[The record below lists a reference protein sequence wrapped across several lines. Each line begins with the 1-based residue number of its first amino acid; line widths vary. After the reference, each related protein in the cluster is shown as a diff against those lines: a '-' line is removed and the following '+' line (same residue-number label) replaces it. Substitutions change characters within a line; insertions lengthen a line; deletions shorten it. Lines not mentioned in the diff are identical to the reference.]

1 MEPLLFAISM
11 VKLLMHMSGISYS
24 MITYGGQSLPGF
36 TNLTR
41 IAGNF
46 CIKPDDVED
55 CFCSKNGCPKDESY
69 GLWIMFNVTFVLN
82 ILRMIFV
89 LVCMIRPDSWS
100 KTRANFKFIFSQ
112 GESKLSLAIALTIIP
127 LLWIPLSADWK
138 RDLAGFYV
146 FLAFFEGC
154 FIWRNHFPN
163 KKMASMITWTEV
175 VSSSILEFLAV
186 SNSVNQVD
194 DEVIMTDPY
203 YNKLFSFRCTG

>member
-1 MEPLLFAISM
+1 MNRMEPLLFAISM
-11 VKLLMHMSGISYS
+11 IKLLMHMAGISYS

-36 TNLTR
+36 TNFTK
-41 IAGNF
+41 AGNF

-55 CFCSKNGCPKDESY
+55 CFCSKNGCPQYESY

-146 FLAFFEGC
+146 FLAFFETC

-186 SNSVNQVD
+186 SIKIPASYVNV
-194 DEVIMTDPY
+194 
-203 YNKLFSFRCTG
+203 NF

>member
-1 MEPLLFAISM
+1 MHRVEHFLFAISM
-11 VKLLMHMSGISYS
+11 VKLFMHIFGITYV
-24 MITYGGQSLPGF
+24 MVTYGGRSLQGYD
-36 TNLTR
+36 TSISQDLTEADFR
-41 IAGNF
+41 KI
-46 CIKPDDVED
+46 CIKPDDLQND
-55 CFCSKNGCPKDESY
+55 CFCSKNRCPVDASY
-69 GLWIMFNVTFVLN
+69 WLWIMFNVTFFLN

-89 LVCMIRPDSWS
+89 LVCMIRPDNWTDT
-100 KTRANFKFIFSQ
+100 KTNFKFLFSQ

-146 FLAFFEGC
+146 FLAFFETC

-186 SNSVNQVD
+186 SIKMPSNVNV
-194 DEVIMTDPY
+194 
-203 YNKLFSFRCTG
+203 NF